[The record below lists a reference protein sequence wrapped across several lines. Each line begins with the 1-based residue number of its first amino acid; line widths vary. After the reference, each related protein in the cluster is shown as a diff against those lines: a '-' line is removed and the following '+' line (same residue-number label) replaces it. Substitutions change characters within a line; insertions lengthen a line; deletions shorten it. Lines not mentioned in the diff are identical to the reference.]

1 MYKCLFLRLHVKIQ
15 ELLPYWHWDKISMAS
30 PSLSYTAIVW
40 GSLRLLLVGGLLHMN
55 LITLFTTLSY
65 ASPLKLH
72 PDLLCCNGWY
82 SEREYAFH
90 YSCLVTEPS
99 PHTFYITHTRPP
111 SFTSLQSLCI
121 PPAFPKWKWQRKE
134 PMSLKSFE
142 TPGIQMSWEA
152 SGNKTR
158 HLTSKRQVNYYPNL
172 GRITKGVS
180 GVPLIALG
188 LGPECQGFKLHTSFG
203 LRPKPCHCR
212 AQQHVHQC

>member
-1 MYKCLFLRLHVKIQ
+1 MYKCLFLWLHVKIQ

-82 SEREYAFH
+82 SERKYAFH

-99 PHTFYITHTRPP
+99 PHALYITHTHK
-111 SFTSLQSLCI
+111 TSLLYLSPVSLYPSCVPQMEMTKERTNEFKVFWNPWNTDELGGI
-121 PPAFPKWKWQRKE
+121 WKQNQTLDIKE
-134 PMSLKSFE
+134 
-142 TPGIQMSWEA
+142 
-152 SGNKTR
+152 
-158 HLTSKRQVNYYPNL
+158 TSKL
-172 GRITKGVS
+172 LS
-180 GVPLIALG
+180 
-188 LGPECQGFKLHTSFG
+188 
-203 LRPKPCHCR
+203 
-212 AQQHVHQC
+212 